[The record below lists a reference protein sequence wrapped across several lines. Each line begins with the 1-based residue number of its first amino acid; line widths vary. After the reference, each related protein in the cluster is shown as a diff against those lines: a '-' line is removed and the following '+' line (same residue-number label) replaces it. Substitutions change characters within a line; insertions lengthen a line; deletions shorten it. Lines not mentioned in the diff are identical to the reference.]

1 MLALLGAAP
10 LAATGALAT
19 SGTAPAR
26 AGQPAGD
33 PALDA
38 AIRRLTGRP
47 EFAGARWGM
56 AFHSLDDGE
65 RIYAMNPGELFIS
78 GSAYKVFVAG
88 TTFEAFSALGSDHR
102 FRTRVYRTGPVS
114 RGVLHGDLVLVA
126 GCDLLVGGRMRP
138 DGTLALPDPDHTYG
152 TTPGAAA
159 APGDPLAVLRDI
171 AGEVAARGIR
181 RVTGRVLVDATLFR
195 EASENIGNGGIPI
208 TVSPM
213 MVNDNVVD
221 VTVTPGAAV
230 GAPAGLHVSPD
241 IGYVRVVNEVRT
253 VAAGTPGPPSGNLA
267 FTGDTTNPDGTRT
280 VTLTGDIPV
289 NTPSLFR
296 AYYVPSPA
304 RFAQTAFV
312 AALRAC
318 GIEATAGDGNG
329 NTAAHYT
336 DRHRLA
342 QHVSPPLPEQL
353 MGMLKVSSNV
363 HAVAWPYLVGA
374 VADGEPDDPVA
385 AYEARRRRLY
395 EQAGL
400 DPNPPGE
407 SDNLFTPD
415 YFIGFLS
422 HLWRQPY
429 FPRFRFALP
438 IMGRDG
444 TLVHVQEDSPAAGH
458 VHAKTGTSMTHGS
471 QADESSVSSA
481 LAGYIDLPDGR
492 TIAFANFVY
501 LPTDSPESQYPMTGE
516 VLGELATAVYLSQ
529 S

>member
-10 LAATGALAT
+10 LAATGVLAS
-19 SGTAPAR
+19 SGTAHAR
-26 AGQPAGD
+26 TGRQPADD

-38 AIRRLTGRP
+38 AIQRIIGRP
-47 EFAGARWGM
+47 EFQGARWAM
-56 AFHSLDDGE
+56 AFHSLDDE
-65 RIYAMNPGELFIS
+65 KRVYSMNPGELFVA

-88 TTFEAFSALGSDHR
+88 TAFEALGAPGHR

-126 GCDLLVGGRMRP
+126 GCDLLIGGRMRP

-159 APGDPLAVLRDI
+159 APGDPLAVLREI

-181 RVTGRVLVDATLFR
+181 RVTGRVLVDVSLFR
-195 EASENIGNGGIPI
+195 EAPENIGNGGIPI

-221 VTVTPGAAV
+221 VTVTPGAAS
-230 GAPAGLHVSPD
+230 GAPAVLHVSPD

-253 VAAGTPGPPSGNLA
+253 IAASGTPGPGNLA
-267 FTGDTTNPDGTRT
+267 FTGDTANPDGTRT

-289 NTPSLFR
+289 DTPHLFR
-296 AYYVPSPA
+296 AYYVPSPV
-304 RFAQTAFV
+304 RFAQTAF
-312 AALRAC
+312 AQALRDS
-318 GIEATAGDGNG
+318 GIEASVRDVTPAP
-329 NTAAHYT
+329 AAHHP
-336 DRHRLA
+336 DRNRLA
-342 QHVSPPLPEQL
+342 EHVSLPLPEQL
-353 MGMLKVSSNV
+353 MGMLKVSSNP
-363 HAVAWPYLVGA
+363 HAVAWPYIVGA
-374 VADGEPDDPVA
+374 VADGEPDNPVA

-400 DPNPPGE
+400 DPDSVSE
-407 SDNLFTPD
+407 QDHLYTSDF
-415 YFIGFLS
+415 FIGFLS
-422 HLWRQPY
+422 HLWRQSY
-429 FPRFRFALP
+429 FPRFRSALP

-444 TLVHVQEDSPAAGH
+444 TLANVQVDSPAAGH
-458 VHAKTGTSMTHGS
+458 VHAKTGTSLSHGS
-471 QADESSVSSA
+471 TRSVSSA

-492 TIAFANFVY
+492 SIAFAEFVY
-501 LPTDSPESQYPMTGE
+501 LPTDSPESQYHLTGE
-516 VLGELATAVYLSQ
+516 VLGELATTVYLSQ